1 MELQRIPK
9 GAFLIRHGKLLAD
22 DSALSDETTK
32 HLEQGV
38 IPFLQDL
45 HQGCTVH
52 IHSSN
57 QNKPARTAM
66 RLSLLMK
73 EQDWSMGEFRTT
85 NWLYKEED
93 EAMNTYIHEQ
103 LGERSASESQDIFI
117 FVTHMDMVGKRLD
130 IDPYMWGR
138 KIKYCSVFGHDD
150 FLPGHD

>member
-1 MELQRIPK
+1 MELNRIPD
-9 GAFLIRHGKLLAD
+9 GVFLIRHGKLLAD
-22 DSALSDETTK
+22 DSALSDETTN

-45 HQGCTVH
+45 HQECTVH

-57 QNKPARTAM
+57 QDRAARTAM

-85 NWLYKEED
+85 DWLYEEED
-93 EAMNTYIHEQ
+93 EAMNTYIHDQ
-103 LGERSASESQDIFI
+103 LEEYKEGADRNIFI
-117 FVTHMDMVGKRLD
+117 FVTHMDMVGKRLN
-130 IDPYMWGR
+130 IDSEMWGR